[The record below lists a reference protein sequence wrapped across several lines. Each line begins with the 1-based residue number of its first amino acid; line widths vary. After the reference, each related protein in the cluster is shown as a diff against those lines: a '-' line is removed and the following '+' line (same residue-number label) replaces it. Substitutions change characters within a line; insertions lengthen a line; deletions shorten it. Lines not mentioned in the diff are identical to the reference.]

1 MRFDGQPVPA
11 QRVPGG
17 QLGPE
22 VHRHPGGAVRQRR
35 DAVAGQAAHPDTARG
50 TRHVLRP
57 VAGHHRQPHG
67 VQGVQPG
74 VPHHVPVHRPHAA
87 DRAELRLRG
96 GRAAAVGAHRPA
108 HVRPGEHT
116 AVRPRE
122 PVQAQPEAEAP
133 AGAGAPAPGQI
144 EHLAA
149 VLLRAHHQR
158 RGVRPVPVPVA
169 AEPGGGHPEDGAAGG
184 HRRRHRGRRRTVN
197 GRRAQLAPR
206 LVGAPPPAPRRN
218 RPSSLAIRST
228 CPPRIFPFTRHFHQI
243 TFFFCFFKE

>member
-11 QRVPGG
+11 QLHSGG

-57 VAGHHRQPHG
+57 VAGHHRQPHV

-74 VPHHVPVHRPHAA
+74 FPHHVPVHRPHAA
-87 DRAELRLRG
+87 DRAELRLRR

-122 PVQAQPEAEAP
+122 PVQTQPEAEAP
-133 AGAGAPAPGQI
+133 AGAGPPAPGQVA
-144 EHLAA
+144 HLAA

-158 RGVRPVPVPVA
+158 RGVRPVQVPVP
-169 AEPGGGHPEDGAAGG
+169 AEPGAQPEDGAAG
-184 HRRRHRGRRRTVN
+184 RRRRCRRYRRRGRRRTVN
-197 GRRAQLAPR
+197 AAARPPRAACGSSAVRRH
-206 LVGAPPPAPRRN
+206 PRRN
-218 RPSSLAIRST
+218 RPLS
-228 CPPRIFPFTRHFHQI
+228 CPL
-243 TFFFCFFKE
+243 